1 MKNVPVEHVKNAPTP
16 APALEWEAVSWI
28 RHPGLRKLY
37 LLMPI
42 LFLASTTRGYDASL
56 LNGLQTVPA
65 WRDYFGHPQ
74 GSELGLISATSQF
87 GSLAAILVAPYI
99 ADRYGRKFGAGIGNL
114 FIIVGAIIQVVPG
127 TTKGMFMGGR
137 VLLGF
142 GSNISEAAA
151 PLLVVELAH
160 PQHRG
165 TVSALFNVV
174 FYIGAILAAW
184 TVYGCLNLDGNIAW
198 RVPTALQ
205 AAMPCI
211 QIVLVWFVPESPR
224 WLISKD
230 RCEEARAILD
240 KYHANGDQINAFV
253 EHEFREICETL
264 RLEAAQSKSS
274 WLVFVQTR
282 GNRKRLLL
290 VLLVAFFSQ
299 CSGNGL
305 ISYYLHSI
313 LELVGIMKAS
323 EQALINGAITIW
335 GFIIG
340 IVASLVVDRFGRRNL
355 FLFASSGMLVVFSIW
370 TACSAVYT
378 EKNDANAGKAVIG
391 MMFLFN
397 GVIGWAFPGLIMTYT
412 TEILPYH
419 IRAKGVALCW
429 AFISIASLVN
439 QYVNPIG
446 LQTIAWKYYF
456 VYIAILAIEVLTFY
470 FVFPETKGIP
480 LEEVAMV
487 FDKDTLNPI
496 YTAHGS
502 RHDTQTNRRKE

>member
-1 MKNVPVEHVKNAPTP
+1 MKDTAAEHVEKSTIP
-16 APALEWEAVSWI
+16 APALEWDAVSWI

-37 LLMPI
+37 LMMPI

-74 GSELGLISATSQF
+74 GSDLGLISATSQF
-87 GSLAAILVAPYI
+87 GSLVAILVAPYI
-99 ADRYGRKFGAGIGNL
+99 ADRFGRKFGAGIGNV
-114 FIIVGAIIQVVPG
+114 FIFIGAIIQVVPG
-127 TTKGMFMGGR
+127 TTKGMLMGGR

-184 TVYGCLNLDGNIAW
+184 TVYGCLNLEGNAAW
-198 RVPTALQ
+198 RIPTALQ

-211 QIVLVWFVPESPR
+211 QIVLVWFMPESPR

-230 RCEEARAILD
+230 RSDEARAILE
-240 KYHANGDQINAFV
+240 KYHGSGEHNNCFV

-264 RLEAAQSKSS
+264 RFEATQSKSS
-274 WLVFVQTR
+274 WLVFVQTS

-290 VLLVAFFSQ
+290 VFLIAFFSQ

-313 LELVGIMKAS
+313 LELVGITKAS

-340 IVASLVVDRFGRRNL
+340 IAASLVVDRFGRRKL
-355 FLFASSGMLVVFSIW
+355 FLFASSGMLIVFSIW

-378 EKNDANAGKAVIG
+378 EKNDANAGKAVIA

-397 GVIGWAFPGLIMTYT
+397 GVIGWAFPGLVMTYT

-429 AFISIASLVN
+429 SFISIASLVN

-446 LQTIAWKYYF
+446 LQSIGWKYYF
-456 VYIAILAIEVLTFY
+456 VYIVILVIEVLTFF

-480 LEEVAMV
+480 LEEVARV
-487 FDKDTLNPI
+487 FDKDREDSR
-496 YTAHGS
+496 YTTHES
-502 RHDTQTNRRKE
+502 LDEKDTGR